1 MHPDSGDPRACGEA
15 WVADGDQQAVGP
27 HGIARRVL
35 ADVDRIASLGAST
48 ALRVSAITAQ
58 ARELATPAVARF
70 VAGGGV
76 ASASTWS
83 TRRTRSPMAHAPPVA
98 LEHGSRHP
106 EYLTAQPV

>member
-58 ARELATPAVARF
+58 AREL
-70 VAGGGV
+70 GHLQ
-76 ASASTWS
+76 S
-83 TRRTRSPMAHAPPVA
+83 
-98 LEHGSRHP
+98 HGSSPGAGSRQPRRGRHAGRGRRWRTP
-106 EYLTAQPV
+106 RPSRSNTVRVTLSI